1 MGEKPF
7 EIVYLCDNIY
17 FAETAAKWIFDE
29 FIDGIKDRTYEEV
42 VASWKNCNR
51 DKLPI
56 RLVAVIDGRCAG
68 AISIVE
74 NDLRC
79 REYTP
84 WLASLYVDEKL
95 RKNGIGRALI
105 ERVKE
110 IARGMGYKEIYLRT
124 EHASGYYRKLGW
136 EYVETTN
143 DDFNLVP
150 DVFKWKLV

>member
-7 EIVYLCDNIY
+7 EIVYLCDNIC

-79 REYTP
+79 RDYTP